1 MKETLRRR
9 IVLVILYL
17 GFISLGLPDQILGI
31 AWPDMR
37 ADFGKPLDW
46 AGILVVM
53 TAALTAFSG
62 FVSGF
67 FIRRFSVQSILI
79 VSCLMTALGLCGYS
93 WSNRWLLLVLSTIPL
108 GLGAGA
114 IDTSLNNYVANNY
127 SSRHMNWLHACW
139 GIGATLGPT
148 VMTFVLAHGQSWRLG
163 YLAIAASQF
172 LLLII
177 FVATLR
183 LWKQQKQEEPA
194 EITAGK
200 KFKLFS
206 VRPLCALGMFFIYS
220 SVEVSLGL
228 WFYSVLVEGRRVTAA
243 MAGSWIV
250 IYWSLLTFGR
260 FAVGIFSNRL
270 GNLRIIRWGL
280 RGTLLGIALLLPHN
294 DFLTAFGL
302 GLCGLAL
309 AGIYP
314 SMMHETPVRFG
325 KKAGALMM
333 GFQAGMSSLGVS
345 LLVPLYGVVIERTS
359 LECLTPM
366 LFSAIAAMY
375 ALNRILEQKA

>member
-1 MKETLRRR
+1 MKEALRRR
-9 IVLVILYL
+9 IILIILYL
-17 GFISLGLPDQILGI
+17 GFISLGLPDQILGV

-37 ADFGKPLDW
+37 ADFDKPLDW

-62 FVSGF
+62 FVSGY
-67 FIRRFSVQSILI
+67 FIRRFSVQVILI
-79 VSCLMTALGLCGYS
+79 TSCLMTMLGLCGYS
-93 WSNRWLLLVLSTIPL
+93 WSNRWTLLVFSTIPL

-114 IDTSLNNYVANNY
+114 IDASLNNYVANHY

-139 GIGATLGPT
+139 GIGATLGPA
-148 VMTFVLAHGQSWRLG
+148 VMTFVLAGGRSWRLG
-163 YLAIAASQF
+163 YLAVAASQF
-172 LLLII
+172 MLLII
-177 FVATLR
+177 FIATLR
-183 LWKQQKQEEPA
+183 LWKQAAAVETTPA
-194 EITAGK
+194 ADK
-200 KFKLFS
+200 KFKLVS
-206 VRPLCALGMFFIYS
+206 ACPLCALGMFFIYS

-228 WFYSVLVEGRRVTAA
+228 WFYSVLVEGRQVAPA
-243 MAGSWIV
+243 VAGSWIV

-270 GNLRIIRWGL
+270 GNRRIILWGM
-280 RGTLLGIALLLPHN
+280 RGTLAGIALLLPHCS
-294 DFLTAFGL
+294 FLTAVGL
-302 GLCGLAL
+302 GICGFSL

-345 LLVPLYGVVIERTS
+345 LLVPLYGILIERTS
-359 LECLTPM
+359 LECLVPVL
-366 LFSAIAAMY
+366 LFMVSLMY
-375 ALNRILEQKA
+375 LLNDVLERKKS